1 MASNEGFLTDEQREL
16 LKIASQN
23 AEILS
28 SSPKSQSCL
37 LPDNQMKVSTGG
49 RAPAVGFAVRHVRRT
64 HSGKLVRVKKGE
76 LIYITSLPC
85 SLKLITMDWVS
96 YAPYLECNFEDIA
109 IVIITF
115 RSIQCFEPRMYQMVK
130 PSTVS
135 YIRILMEIDLFE
147 AVVESELSSLENYW
161 LAIFLIV
168 ILVLNVVEIDN
179 ILFLCTPGESQEKS
193 RQVINSPE
201 WFFST
206 SCFEY
211 LHKLLSS
218 KPMVTD
224 GAGGKGTWGKLL
236 DTDGDSRLDR
246 NDPNYDSGEEPYQL
260 VGSTISDP
268 LDEYKKAVVA
278 IVEEYFSNGDV
289 ELAASD
295 LRDLG
300 SSEYHHYFV
309 KRVIS
314 MAMDRHDKEKEMASV
329 LLSALY
335 ADVIS
340 PVQIGQGFFMLL
352 ESADD
357 LALDI
362 LDAVDILALFIAR
375 AVVDDIL
382 PPAFLTRAKKTL
394 SESSKGLHVIQ
405 TAEKSYLSAPHHA
418 ELVERRWGGSTH
430 ITVEEVKK
438 KIADLLREYV
448 DSGDTAEACR
458 CMRELGVSFF
468 HHEVVKRALVLA
480 MEIRTAEP
488 LILEL
493 LKEAAEEGLISSS
506 QMVKGFGRLAESL
519 DDLSLDIPS
528 AKSLFQSLVP
538 KAISEGWMDASYLKS
553 SGEDGELIDED
564 DEKMRRFKE
573 EVVTIIHEYFLSDDI
588 PELIRSLEDL
598 AAPKFNPVFLKKLI
612 TLAMDRKNRE
622 KEMTSVLLSALHTEI
637 FSTEDIV
644 NGFVML
650 LESAEDTA
658 LDILD
663 ASDELALFLARAVI
677 DDVLVPLNLEEISS
691 KLPPNC
697 SGSETVHMSRSLIA
711 ARHAGERIL
720 RCWGGGSGWAVEDA
734 KDKITKLL
742 EEYES
747 GGVVSEACQ
756 CIRDLGM
763 PFFNHEVVKK
773 ALVMAMEKKN
783 DRMLGLLQACFGE
796 GLITTNQMTKGFARI
811 RDGLDDLA
819 LDIPNAEEKF
829 RFYVE
834 QAKKNGWLLPSFA
847 SSNTDGSLSPSPAT
861 AT

>member
-1 MASNEGFLTDEQREL
+1 MEEGFLLDLLLLPPFIHLFIAAICVRFGYRSTSFCSLLRLASRSDQARTFSLFEESLRPSPSISHLAMASSEGFLTQEQRET
-16 LKIASQN
+16 LKVASQN
-23 AEILS
+23 AEVLS
-28 SSPKSQSCL
+28 SSPKSPPTSSML
-37 LPDNQMKVSTGG
+37 LDHNIKLATGG
-49 RAPAVGFAVRHVRRT
+49 KAPTVGFAVRHVRRS
-64 HSGKLVRVKKGE
+64 HSGKVIRVKK
-76 LIYITSLPC
+76 
-85 SLKLITMDWVS
+85 
-96 YAPYLECNFEDIA
+96 
-109 IVIITF
+109 
-115 RSIQCFEPRMYQMVK
+115 
-130 PSTVS
+130 
-135 YIRILMEIDLFE
+135 
-147 AVVESELSSLENYW
+147 
-161 LAIFLIV
+161 
-168 ILVLNVVEIDN
+168 
-179 ILFLCTPGESQEKS
+179 
-193 RQVINSPE
+193 
-201 WFFST
+201 
-206 SCFEY
+206 
-211 LHKLLSS
+211 
-218 KPMVTD
+218 D

-236 DTDGDSRLDR
+236 DTDGDSQLDR

-260 VGSTISDP
+260 VGTTVSTPFD
-268 LDEYKKAVVA
+268 DYKKVVVA
-278 IVEEYFSNGDV
+278 IIEEYFSTGDV

-300 SSEYHHYFV
+300 SFEYHHYFV
-309 KRVIS
+309 KRLIS

-340 PVQIGQGFFMLL
+340 SDQITRGFVMLL

-362 LDAVDILALFIAR
+362 VDAVDILALFIAR

-382 PPAFLTRAKKTL
+382 PPAFLTRAKKL
-394 SESSKGLHVIQ
+394 LPDSSKGLQVIQ

-418 ELVERRWGGSTH
+418 ELVERRWGGSIH
-430 ITVEEVKK
+430 VTVEEVKK

-448 DSGDTAEACR
+448 ESGDTTEACR
-458 CMRELGVSFF
+458 CIRELGVSFF
-468 HHEVVKRALVLA
+468 HHEVVKRALILT

-488 LILEL
+488 LILNL

-506 QMVKGFGRLAESL
+506 QMVKGFGRLAEGL
-519 DDLSLDIPS
+519 DDLSLDIPT
-528 AKSLFQSLVP
+528 AKTMFQSLAP
-538 KAISEGWMDASYLKS
+538 KAVDEGWLDSSFLKS
-553 SGEDGELIDED
+553 SGSEGEFRDEE
-564 DEKMRRFKE
+564 DEKVRRFKE
-573 EVVTIIHEYFLSDDI
+573 EAVIIIHEYFLSDDI

-598 AAPKFNPVFLKKLI
+598 AAPELNPVFLKKLI

-622 KEMTSVLLSALHTEI
+622 KEMASVLLSALHTEI

-663 ASDELALFLARAVI
+663 ASNELALFLARAVI
-677 DDVLVPLNLEEISS
+677 DDVLVPLNLEEINS

-697 SGSETVHMSRSLIA
+697 SGSETVHMARSLLA

-720 RCWGGGSGWAVEDA
+720 RCWGGGTGWAVEDA

-747 GGVVSEACQ
+747 GGVVGEACQ

-783 DRMLGLLQACFGE
+783 DGMLDLLQECFGE
-796 GLITTNQMTKGFARI
+796 GLITINQMTKGFARI
-811 RDGLDDLA
+811 RDSLDDLA

-829 RFYVE
+829 VFYVDH
-834 QAKKNGWLLPSFA
+834 ARKNGWLLPSFTSGTGA
-847 SSNTDGSLSPSPAT
+847 SPVVVA
-861 AT
+861 AA